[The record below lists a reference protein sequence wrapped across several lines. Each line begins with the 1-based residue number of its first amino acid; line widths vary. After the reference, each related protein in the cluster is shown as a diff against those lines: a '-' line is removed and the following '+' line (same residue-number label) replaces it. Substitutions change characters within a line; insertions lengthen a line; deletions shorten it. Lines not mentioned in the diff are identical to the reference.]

1 VRFIGLDVHKDFCE
15 VAVAEGAACF
25 SGPRVRSTPEDLEV
39 FGQSLGSLGPD
50 DHVVL
55 EVPREE
61 RSRSRTPGAHGPA
74 TRHAWSDRAL
84 L

>member
-39 FGQSLGSLGPD
+39 FGQSLGTD

-55 EVPREE
+55 EATGGALAIARI
-61 RSRSRTPGAHGPA
+61 SRGQARLQWA
-74 TRHAWSDRAL
+74 RRRM
-84 L
+84 